1 MKWIRVAARVSKDAK
16 VRELARRAGVDP
28 HKIVGHLVD
37 LWGEMADQAKD
48 GDLSPFCDEDVEA
61 WAGWAG
67 KGCKPGAFAPALRAL
82 LCDERGAMDAW
93 DEYNGAALRE
103 HEADRRRKAAK
114 RSGRLPPDVPPD
126 NGRKSASIPPL
137 RDETIRNE
145 RTTPSTSHAPATGV
159 VALVEVADRAV
170 RPRLPAEYWPDLD
183 ALLERIPPPQR
194 AGWLRSMA
202 AKLDGLHPPAVT
214 PEALGEAVRAF
225 AANGAECKLVL
236 FDGYVRRAAQPPPER
251 MDRVALAR
259 PAVAGGGRNRRLSVG
274 AQAEANALRGVALA
288 FGEIPDTHVPGGD

>member
-1 MKWIRVAARVSKDAK
+1 
-16 VRELARRAGVDP
+16 
-28 HKIVGHLVD
+28 
-37 LWGEMADQAKD
+37 
-48 GDLSPFCDEDVEA
+48 
-61 WAGWAG
+61 
-67 KGCKPGAFAPALRAL
+67 
-82 LCDERGAMDAW
+82 
-93 DEYNGAALRE
+93 
-103 HEADRRRKAAK
+103 
-114 RSGRLPPDVPPD
+114 
-126 NGRKSASIPPL
+126 
-137 RDETIRNE
+137 
-145 RTTPSTSHAPATGV
+145 V

-236 FDGYVRRAAQPPPER
+236 FDGYVRRAAQPPPDR

-259 PAVAGGGRNRRLSVG
+259 PAVAGGGRNGRLSVG